1 MKNKS
6 IFETPN
12 PTFLMEIFGN
22 NAKRQRVY
30 QWVWICS
37 TENKIPPNPFDYHH
51 FPQQNSHLGV
61 YSILRHPQIHSL
73 LAQLVA
79 LPSALFSLT
88 SRSLHSRGQDGH
100 ISDVLH
106 LNEIQQETAEGK
118 TLQNTIW
125 HI

>member
-22 NAKRQRVY
+22 NAKQQRVY

-37 TENKIPPNPFDYHH
+37 TENKVPANPFDYHH
-51 FPQQNSHLGV
+51 FPQQNNHLGV

-79 LPSALFSLT
+79 LPTALFSYVPIAPFARTGRPYQRCPSPVCARML
-88 SRSLHSRGQDGH
+88 SC
-100 ISDVLH
+100 VCV
-106 LNEIQQETAEGK
+106 
-118 TLQNTIW
+118 
-125 HI
+125 